1 MRHKTVILSIFV
13 CLSTLLIFLQC
24 TGDKAKDTAGLKVE
38 EIIVVCKTH
47 FDIGYTHRVS
57 EIVDYYRTG
66 MIDKALDNLDQSK
79 NMPPEQQFA
88 WTGPGWV
95 MDKVT
100 EDWDGQTPERR
111 QRLEQAFR
119 SGRFVTHAM
128 PFTYETDVV
137 SPELLA
143 RSYEPSSAVSR
154 RYGLPLSRDAKMTD
168 VPSHSRLLAT
178 ALSHGGVKFIHMDAT
193 GHPDRFNTPIFSGG
207 RVLTGR
213 GCWLCIPR
221 FMVPVLHCGPEILEK
236 AEVGNSRAVSALI

>member
-1 MRHKTVILSIFV
+1 MKANRNFVNLLCLIILPLFH
-13 CLSTLLIFLQC
+13 QC
-24 TGDKAKDTAGLKVE
+24 TRNQAKDADGSKVE

-57 EIVDYYRTG
+57 EIVDYYRTE

-79 NMPPEQQFA
+79 DMPREQQFT

-95 MDKVT
+95 MAKVT

-111 QRLEQAFR
+111 QRLEQAFK

-143 RSYEPSSAVSR
+143 RSYQPSSAVSR
-154 RYGLPLSRDAKMTD
+154 KYGLPLSRDAKMTD

-178 ALSHGGVKFIHMDAT
+178 ALSH
-193 GHPDRFNTPIFSGG
+193 
-207 RVLTGR
+207 
-213 GCWLCIPR
+213 
-221 FMVPVLHCGPEILEK
+221 
-236 AEVGNSRAVSALI
+236 